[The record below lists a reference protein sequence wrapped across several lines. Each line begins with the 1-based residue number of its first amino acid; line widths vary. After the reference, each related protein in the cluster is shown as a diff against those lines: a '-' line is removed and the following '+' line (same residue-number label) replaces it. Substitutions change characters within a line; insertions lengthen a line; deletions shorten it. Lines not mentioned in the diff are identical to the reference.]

1 MKNKYLFVAIMLCA
15 ILIVGMGLTT
25 LYVNSSQKT
34 QTDQTL
40 TVVTS
45 FYPMYI
51 AADNII
57 DGAEGVRLENLSEP
71 QTGCLHDFQLT
82 PEDLKLLSTADVFII
97 NGGGI
102 ETFMQ
107 KVAAAY
113 PDLTVIEACEQTELL
128 PETGEDSHDHD
139 HEDEEADGHE
149 DHDHEDHDHDVNAHA
164 WMSISAY
171 ETQISAIAQGLSKA
185 DPSRSSLYT
194 ENEKT
199 YLGKLETLRKRQDK
213 LKEKLKGEPVI
224 LFHEAYAYVAE
235 DYGLEV
241 KYLLNLDEERQ
252 ISAGEV
258 SDVISAVKNDHTDF
272 ILAEKL
278 YGKSMG
284 DTIKKE
290 TGVTV
295 LYLDPL
301 NRGDYDKDSY
311 IDGMTKNMDILEEA
325 FYAKNH

>member
-1 MKNKYLFVAIMLCA
+1 MKNKYLFAAVMLCA

-25 LYVNSSQKT
+25 LYVNSSQET
-34 QTDQTL
+34 QTDHTL

-57 DGAEGVRLENLSEP
+57 DGADGVRLENLSEP

-82 PEDLKLLSTADVFII
+82 PEDMKLLSTADVFII

-102 ETFMQ
+102 ETFMK

-128 PETGEDSHDHD
+128 PETDGDSHDHD
-139 HEDEEADGHE
+139 HENEDE
-149 DHDHEDHDHDVNAHA
+149 DHEDNEDNEDVNAHA
-164 WMSISAY
+164 WMSIPAY
-171 ETQISAIAQGLSKA
+171 ETQVNAIAQGLSAA

-194 ENEKT
+194 QNEKT
-199 YLGKLETLRKRQDK
+199 YRDKLETLRKRQDK

-235 DYGLEV
+235 DYGLDV

-258 SDVISAVKNDHTDF
+258 SDVISAVKNDHTNY

-284 DTIKKE
+284 DTIEKE

-311 IDGMTKNMDILEEA
+311 IDGMTKNMDLLEEA